1 MYPKP
6 SNTCDNIDFLQIE
19 NKDSTRMQ
27 EKLKPSLILK
37 VISIIAL
44 LISIVISLSVLI
56 WSKNSEYCLVDFV
69 DEQASSRQVISIL
82 EDNGIPHKYR
92 STSSSL
98 SISLE
103 NWLDSIEIIG
113 PDVIE
118 VSNKSAMACRY
129 YLKQQTNTLDS
140 GELRFWEHPKYF
152 SLIKLLFGV
161 IVIGLITLMIIR
173 PLLRFFLAISGKDN
187 SEAIDVVMPFNV
199 GEVIVTPIWFRVLG
213 TVFWSF
219 MYLITLTITQIS
231 SILERYDT
239 PILAISVVLPLLCF
253 YQIFNGLMSVQFYGA
268 KLVFTKD
275 GFTVESSTERKRV
288 LWSNITKVRTVEMS
302 SVLHI
307 YDRSGERV
315 YSIGT
320 DLSDTNRLIET
331 LKLKTNLI

>member
-1 MYPKP
+1 
-6 SNTCDNIDFLQIE
+6 
-19 NKDSTRMQ
+19 MQ
-27 EKLKPSLILK
+27 EKLKPSPILK
-37 VISIIAL
+37 AISIIAL
-44 LISIVISLSVLI
+44 LISMVISISVLI
-56 WSKNSEYCLVDFV
+56 WSQNSEYCLVDFV
-69 DEQASSRQVISIL
+69 DEQASNKQVISIL
-82 EDNGIPHKYR
+82 EENGIPHKYR

-118 VSNKSAMACRY
+118 VSNKSTMACRY
-129 YLKQQTNTLDS
+129 YLKQQTNTLDP

-152 SLIKLLFGV
+152 SLIKLLFGI
-161 IVIGLITLMIIR
+161 IVIGLIILMIIR
-173 PLLRFFLAISGKDN
+173 PLVRFFLAISGKDD

-219 MYLITLTITQIS
+219 MYLTTLTITQIS

-275 GFTVESSTERKRV
+275 GFTVESSNERKRV
-288 LWSNITKVRTVEMS
+288 LWSNITKVRIVEMS

-307 YDRSGERV
+307 YDRNGERV

-320 DLSDTNRLIET
+320 DLSAANRLIET
-331 LKLKTNLI
+331 LKLKTKLKNLI